1 MSRKMVVMLL
11 PIQKGA
17 SLRANTSNMHKY
29 INKIPCEAENIIKL
43 GGCMEYVKEEME
55 EYPFRKRAQSES
67 KISSNLK

>member
-43 GGCMEYVKEEME
+43 GGCMEYVKE
-55 EYPFRKRAQSES
+55 
-67 KISSNLK
+67 